1 MNEGLPG
8 LEVGVHYDTINLRTD
23 IPENFLSEE
32 DGSKQWR
39 VGILH
44 NVEVGSFSEP
54 SLLIG
59 VVMAFT
65 NSPRYGDTDR
75 KWKGTMF
82 LLIELKH
89 LTVINGKTDCQ
100 AAVVQFLRACTA
112 VKGYQSSVDI
122 DVEPRLNK
130 LMQGGLLVEIFLLC
144 RSLGRRLFEV
154 ICQESGKEI
163 ILYLKS
169 SSGFCS
175 VLYSYLCS
183 E

>member
-1 MNEGLPG
+1 MVVSGGVGGAASRGSTEECERLCATQVVEAMNEGLPG

-112 VKGYQSSVDI
+112 VKIVG
-122 DVEPRLNK
+122 EK
-130 LMQGGLLVEIFLLC
+130 
-144 RSLGRRLFEV
+144 V
-154 ICQESGKEI
+154 I
-163 ILYLKS
+163 
-169 SSGFCS
+169 
-175 VLYSYLCS
+175 
-183 E
+183 

>member
-1 MNEGLPG
+1 MKFIFYPPVLLLTVMGRSSKVVNAAVEAMNEGLPG

-112 VKGYQSSVDI
+112 VK
-122 DVEPRLNK
+122 
-130 LMQGGLLVEIFLLC
+130 
-144 RSLGRRLFEV
+144 
-154 ICQESGKEI
+154 
-163 ILYLKS
+163 
-169 SSGFCS
+169 
-175 VLYSYLCS
+175 S
-183 E
+183 ETLPSTQ

>member
-1 MNEGLPG
+1 MVLQAVGPPKNVNVFVRPKSVGPSLLLLVGCYFIEAMNEGLPG

-112 VKGYQSSVDI
+112 VKIVG
-122 DVEPRLNK
+122 EK
-130 LMQGGLLVEIFLLC
+130 
-144 RSLGRRLFEV
+144 V
-154 ICQESGKEI
+154 I
-163 ILYLKS
+163 
-169 SSGFCS
+169 
-175 VLYSYLCS
+175 
-183 E
+183 